1 MVFGVKP
8 AFLHISAIG
17 SRCLINLYRNAVIF
31 ILHVPLRAMSDIS
44 TDRNRIPEYWV
55 MNFLLVRTED
65 YLVSHIIY

>member
-1 MVFGVKP
+1 
-8 AFLHISAIG
+8 
-17 SRCLINLYRNAVIF
+17 
-31 ILHVPLRAMSDIS
+31 LRAMSDIS